1 MLVSI
6 LTWVMTMKLR
16 YSEAMMRDSFSER
29 YAYLRLGNGIF
40 QETFGDDRYLN
51 QMLYK
56 SDRWKKVRR
65 EVIIR
70 DDGCDLGFR
79 DRPIKDAIYVHHI
92 NPVTKEDILE
102 GREIVFDPE
111 NLICCSYSTH
121 YAIHYGRYE
130 DTSYVYTERRP
141 NDQAPW
147 KE

>member
-1 MLVSI
+1 
-6 LTWVMTMKLR
+6 MKLS
-16 YSEAMMRDSFSER
+16 YSEAMMRDTFAER

-56 SDRWKKVRR
+56 SDRWKRVRR

-79 DRPIKDAIYVHHI
+79 DHPIKDAIYVHHI

-102 GREIVFDPE
+102 GREIVFDPN

-121 YAIHYGRYE
+121 YAIHYGHYE
-130 DTSYVYTERRP
+130 DTSYIYVERHP